1 MLSHQVPAGGFWSFG
16 TKVRVAP
23 MPHAG
28 VKSRV
33 TCVCSAAV
41 SARHSSSLTTVL
53 ALMTETAIS
62 GIDTLR
68 MSMVWQIGQD
78 NSLMAGSHEHLL
90 GRERQPH
97 APRREPVRAKQ
108 HVDDRHHVHR

>member
-62 GIDTLR
+62 GIDILR
-68 MSMVWQIGQD
+68 MAVVRPIGRSG
-78 NSLMAGSHEHLL
+78 SLEQFQGDWYVAGLMGFASLNPSYQL
-90 GRERQPH
+90 
-97 APRREPVRAKQ
+97 APQ
-108 HVDDRHHVHR
+108 